1 MAFLFHVL
9 LQCWICREKCCGP
22 KHAEGSPEARAFQ
35 NMVRKMLTYVQTPEK
50 PTLDEGWEIL
60 FRMRKVID
68 DQGKSVRIPRGV
80 QIEKFEAMSIPC
92 IYVHVLGTDDTTP
105 VCIYLHGGQYM
116 LGSAEASVGSVAKWM
131 VNIPADCLIVDYRLA
146 PEYSLSVGLQDC
158 VRAYRW
164 LIETKKI
171 SPHRIVFYG
180 ESAGGALALR
190 MLMSLR
196 DQQLPL
202 PACAL
207 VHSGYLDLTSSM
219 PSFKLNADADVMLPD
234 SFFKNPLKPWSSED
248 PKIWCTFWNRNTTDF
263 QCDLTCFRCNH
274 NSVVVVSLF
283 ADTIPHVIVVLQKY
297 SPILAPDLTGLPPV
311 YITCSTTERF
321 HDENVEMANRLR
333 AAGVTVE
340 LEEGKNLPHAYGVMI
355 GMFPEADATLDRCA
369 AFLHRHVAE
378 GAVRLGLKAPSAE
391 AAAAVVAAQTGGP
404 TKKFRTLEDEP
415 Q

>member
-1 MAFLFHVL
+1 MCV
-9 LQCWICREKCCGP
+9 C
-22 KHAEGSPEARAFQ
+22 
-35 NMVRKMLTYVQTPEK
+35 
-50 PTLDEGWEIL
+50 
-60 FRMRKVID
+60 
-68 DQGKSVRIPRGV
+68 
-80 QIEKFEAMSIPC
+80 
-92 IYVHVLGTDDTTP
+92 
-105 VCIYLHGGQYM
+105 VCI
-116 LGSAEASVGSVAKWM
+116 
-131 VNIPADCLIVDYRLA
+131 
-146 PEYSLSVGLQDC
+146 
-158 VRAYRW
+158 
-164 LIETKKI
+164 
-171 SPHRIVFYG
+171 
-180 ESAGGALALR
+180 
-190 MLMSLR
+190 
-196 DQQLPL
+196 
-202 PACAL
+202 

-248 PKIWCTFWNRNTTDF
+248 PK
-263 QCDLTCFRCNH
+263 
-274 NSVVVVSLF
+274 
-283 ADTIPHVIVVLQKY
+283 KY